1 MKSIQ
6 NIINKFKVK
15 DLSFI
20 TLPLFMI
27 IIMLPKQANA
37 WNPIAWVAD
46 KTIGFA
52 AANFVGMFKG
62 LFLGLLQAVVSLITN
77 VIAYQNFFSEG
88 ANAGWEITRNFANLF
103 FALILLIIA
112 IATVL
117 NVGALDN
124 YTAKRM
130 LPNFIFVALLINFSK
145 AIVGLFIDISQIIM
159 ISFYNSFGPN
169 LADIIGNASRI
180 AETGSDSNTETMMLN
195 IFTIVLIAI
204 LVFVL
209 LWTALI
215 LIMRVVNLWFVIMFA
230 PLAFMATLV
239 PGLKSINDE
248 WKNKLQESL
257 VVGPTLMFLLYLGF
271 AIMSKGISA
280 NSATTGGDNLINN
293 GNLINYVLVIGIL
306 FAANSRAAKAGESA
320 PAMLKQ
326 AVGVAGTVATFGLG
340 AYVGAGG
347 YNTNQLR
354 KKTIEL
360 GDKGIGG
367 ATNVAGAVGGVTG
380 IKALQN
386 ANQKYES
393 KKRDLVEQQA
403 SGTGIF
409 GENKVKVL
417 GREINVNP
425 LSYTQGFSA
434 EGKKQQLEDFEKKK
448 ALRLYNQNQLDEK
461 RNERYKKIAA
471 TLQATAATE
480 VKDEYNVTK
489 LGEQMK
495 SALEEGDKFT
505 AMAIATRISEL
516 KGWSQIFAPGGK
528 FAKYSDPSNGYDTD
542 AKQLDAFMNDN
553 FEIKDSSGAVIDSN
567 KTMNSFRSR
576 QANIL
581 NDKGAGNFAAGLAER
596 KVSDPN
602 LSPSAKAAKAGLVGA
617 GDMVAKN
624 NSIFNSKSKVTDSS
638 GREIYEDYFDISK
651 FAPIIA
657 NESSLDNL
665 EDPKSWNKYGGIRAN
680 IIKEINNYLSLY
692 QSDPAL
698 ASTTYPALS
707 VPEIGEKK
715 LRAAL
720 KGLGDKNRI
729 TSSP

>member
-1 MKSIQ
+1 MKYIKH
-6 NIINKFKVK
+6 IISNKLKVRN
-15 DLSFI
+15 LFI
-20 TLPLFMI
+20 VILPLFI
-27 IIMLPKQANA
+27 LIIMIPKQANA
-37 WNPIAWVAD
+37 FVDWIAD

-52 AANFVGMFKG
+52 IANFVGMWKG
-62 LFLGLLQAVVSLITN
+62 LFLMLLNTVVSLLTN
-77 VIAYQNFFSEG
+77 VMSYQNFFSNG
-88 ANAGWEITRNFANLF
+88 VNAGWEITRNFSNLF
-103 FALILLIIA
+103 FALILLVIA

-117 NVGALDN
+117 QIGALDN

-130 LPNFIFVALLINFSK
+130 LPNFIFVALFINFSK
-145 AIVGLFIDISQIIM
+145 AIVGLLIDISQIIM
-159 ISFYNSFGPN
+159 VSFYNSFGPN
-169 LADIIGNASRI
+169 MANIIGNASRI
-180 AETGSDSNTETMMLN
+180 AETGAETNTETMMLN
-195 IFTIVLIAI
+195 IFTIVIIAI

-215 LIMRVVNLWFVIMFA
+215 LAMRIVNLWFIIMLA
-230 PLAFMATLV
+230 PLAFMATLI
-239 PGLKSINDE
+239 PGLKSVSDD

-257 VVGPTLMFLLYLGF
+257 VTGPTLMFFLYLAF
-271 AIMSKGISA
+271 SLMSVGISA
-280 NSATTGGDNLINN
+280 NTATTGGDNLINN
-293 GNLINYVLVIGIL
+293 GNLINYVLVIGLL
-306 FAANSRAAKAGESA
+306 FLANTTASKAGQAA
-320 PAMLKQ
+320 PAILQK
-326 AVGVAGTVATFGLG
+326 AVGVAGTIATLGVG

-347 YNTNQLR
+347 YGTGTML
-354 KKTIEL
+354 KTGIK
-360 GDKGIGG
+360 GTDKIAGG
-367 ATNVAGAVGGVTG
+367 VTNVAGAVGGVTG

-393 KKRDLVEQQA
+393 KKRDLIEQQKE
-403 SGTGIF
+403 GVGF
-409 GENKVKVL
+409 V
-417 GREINVNP
+417 GRF
-425 LSYTQGFSA
+425 QGFSA
-434 EGKKQQLEDFEKKK
+434 EGKKSQLEDFEKKK

-461 RNERYKKIAA
+461 GNERYKKIAA
-471 TLQATAATE
+471 TLQATASTE
-480 VKDEYNVTK
+480 VKDEYNVKK

-495 SALEEGDKFT
+495 AALEEGDKFT

-516 KGWSQIFAPGGK
+516 KGWNKIFTEGDYS
-528 FAKYSDPSNGYDTD
+528 KYSDPSNGYDTD

-596 KVSDPN
+596 NVSDPN

-624 NSIFNSKSKVTDSS
+624 NSIFNRKIKVTDSS
-638 GREIYEDYFDISK
+638 GREIYEDKFDISQ

-657 NESSLDNL
+657 NESSLDTL
-665 EDPKSWNKYGGIRAN
+665 ENPKSWNKYGGIRAN

-692 QSDPAL
+692 QSDPAV
-698 ASTTYPALS
+698 ARANYPELS
-707 VPEIGEKK
+707 KVGENK
-715 LRAAL
+715 LKAAL

>member
-1 MKSIQ
+1 MKYINILIKNILKLNRQYIFIVSIFIF
-6 NIINKFKVK
+6 IILIP
-15 DLSFI
+15 D
-20 TLPLFMI
+20 T
-27 IIMLPKQANA
+27 ANA
-37 WNPIAWVAD
+37 NDWLTWFAD
-46 KTIGFA
+46 QTLGRA
-52 AANFVGMFKG
+52 AANMFGALKNIFIEI
-62 LFLGLLQAVVSLITN
+62 LKLAVMPLVTN
-77 VIAYQNFFSEG
+77 VMSYQNFFSNG
-88 ANAGWEITRNFANLF
+88 VNTGWTITRDFANLF

-117 NVGALDN
+117 NVGALSN

-130 LPNFIFVALLINFSK
+130 LPTFIFVALFINFSK
-145 AIVGLFIDISQIIM
+145 AIVGFLIDISQIIM
-159 ISFYNSFGPN
+159 ISLYNSFGPN
-169 LADIIGNASRI
+169 LANTITQASKF
-180 AETGSDSNTETMMLN
+180 AEASADSQTNVLVLN
-195 IFTIVLIAI
+195 VFIIVLL
-204 LVFVL
+204 LVLIGTL

-215 LIMRVVNLWFVIMFA
+215 LAMRIVTLWFVIMLS
-230 PLAFMATLV
+230 PLAFVSYLV
-239 PGLKSINDE
+239 PGLNSINND
-248 WKNKLQESL
+248 WRNKLQEAL
-257 VVGPTLMFLLYLGF
+257 ITGPTLMFLLYLAMTLMNAGL
-271 AIMSKGISA
+271 STNLN
-280 NSATTGGDNLINN
+280 NSGNLIQN
-293 GNLINYVLVIGIL
+293 GNLINYVLVIGLL
-306 FAANSRAAKAGESA
+306 FLANSTATKAGQAA
-320 PAMLKQ
+320 PQMLQK
-326 AVGVAGTVATFGLG
+326 AVGIATTAATFGLG

-347 YNTNQLR
+347 YGTGTMI
-354 KKTIEL
+354 KTGIKG
-360 GDKGIGG
+360 GDKIAGGI
-367 ATNVAGAVGGVTG
+367 TNVAGAVGGVTG

-393 KKRDLVEQQA
+393 KKRDLIEQQKE
-403 SGTGIF
+403 GVGF
-409 GENKVKVL
+409 V
-417 GREINVNP
+417 GRF
-425 LSYTQGFSA
+425 QGFSA
-434 EGKKQQLEDFEKKK
+434 EGKKSQLEDFEKKK

-461 RNERYKKIAA
+461 GNERYKKIAA

-495 SALEEGDKFT
+495 SALKEGDKFT

-516 KGWSQIFAPGGK
+516 KGWNKIFTEGEYSR
-528 FAKYSDPSNGYDTD
+528 YSDPSNGYDTD

>member
-1 MKSIQ
+1 MKYIKH
-6 NIINKFKVK
+6 IINKLKVRN
-15 DLSFI
+15 LFI
-20 TLPLFMI
+20 VIIPLFIFI
-27 IIMLPKQANA
+27 IILPRKANA
-37 WNPIAWVAD
+37 FDLAWIAD

-62 LFLGLLQAVVSLITN
+62 LFLGLLQTVVSLLTN
-77 VIAYQNFFSEG
+77 VMSYQNFFSNG
-88 ANAGWEITRNFANLF
+88 VNAGWEITRNFSNLF

-112 IATVL
+112 VSTVL
-117 NVGALDN
+117 NISALDN

-130 LPNFIFVALLINFSK
+130 LPSFIFVALFINFSK
-145 AIVGLFIDISQIIM
+145 AIVGFLIDISQIIM
-159 ISFYNSFGPN
+159 VSFYNSFGPN
-169 LADIIGNASRI
+169 MANIIGNASRI
-180 AETGSDSNTETMMLN
+180 AETGSETNTETMMLN
-195 IFTIVLIAI
+195 IFTITIIAI
-204 LVFVL
+204 LVFTL

-215 LIMRVVNLWFVIMFA
+215 LAMRIVNLWFVIMLA
-230 PLAFMATLV
+230 PLAFMATLI
-239 PGLKSINDE
+239 PGLKSVSDD

-257 VVGPTLMFLLYLGF
+257 VTGPTLMFLLYLAF
-271 AIMSKGISA
+271 SLMSIGISA
-280 NSATTGGDNLINN
+280 NTATSGGDNLLNN
-293 GNLINYVLVIGIL
+293 GNLINYVLVICLL
-306 FAANSRAAKAGESA
+306 FLANTTATKAGQAA
-320 PAMLKQ
+320 PPILQK

-340 AYVGAGG
+340 KYVGAGG
-347 YNTNQLR
+347 YGTGSMI
-354 KKTIEL
+354 KTGIKG
-360 GDKGIGG
+360 GDKIAGG
-367 ATNVAGAVGGVTG
+367 TTNVAGAVGGATG

-386 ANQKYES
+386 ANQRYES
-393 KKRDLVEQQA
+393 KKRDLIEQQK
-403 SGTGIF
+403 TG
-409 GENKVKVL
+409 VL
-417 GREINVNP
+417 GGKRFGAAI
-425 LSYTQGFSA
+425 QGFSA
-434 EGKKQQLEDFEKKK
+434 EGKKQQLEDFEKEK
-448 ALRLYNQNQLDEK
+448 ALRLYNQNQLEEK
-461 RNERYKKIAA
+461 GNERYKKIAA

-495 SALEEGDKFT
+495 EALEEGDKFT

-516 KGWSQIFAPGGK
+516 KGWNKIFTEGEYST
-528 FAKYSDPSNGYDTD
+528 YSDPSNGHDTD
-542 AKQLDAFMNDN
+542 AKQLDAFINDK
-553 FEIKDSSGAVIDSN
+553 FEIKDSTGAVTQS

-581 NDKGAGNFAAGLAER
+581 NDKGAGNFASGLAER
-596 KVSDPN
+596 NVPDPN

-715 LRAAL
+715 LKAAL
-720 KGLGDKNRI
+720 KGLGGKNRI
-729 TSSP
+729 TLSP

>member
-1 MKSIQ
+1 MKYIKH
-6 NIINKFKVK
+6 IISNKLKVRN
-15 DLSFI
+15 LFI
-20 TLPLFMI
+20 VILPLFI
-27 IIMLPKQANA
+27 LIIMIPKQANA
-37 WNPIAWVAD
+37 FVDWIAD

-52 AANFVGMFKG
+52 AANFVGMWKG
-62 LFLGLLQAVVSLITN
+62 LFLMLLNTVVSLLTN
-77 VIAYQNFFSEG
+77 VMSYQNFFSNG
-88 ANAGWEITRNFANLF
+88 VNAGWEITRNFSNLF
-103 FALILLIIA
+103 FALILLVIA

-117 NVGALDN
+117 QIGALDN

-130 LPNFIFVALLINFSK
+130 LPNFIFVALFINFSK
-145 AIVGLFIDISQIIM
+145 AIVGLLIDISQIIM
-159 ISFYNSFGPN
+159 VSFYNSFGPN
-169 LADIIGNASRI
+169 MANIIGNASRI
-180 AETGSDSNTETMMLN
+180 AETGAETNTETMMLN
-195 IFTIVLIAI
+195 IFTIVIIAI

-215 LIMRVVNLWFVIMFA
+215 LAMRIVTLWFIIMLS
-230 PLAFMATLV
+230 PLAFMSSLI
-239 PGLKSINDE
+239 PGLKGINSE
-248 WKNKLQESL
+248 WTKNLQEAL
-257 VVGPTLMFLLYLGF
+257 ITGPTLMFLLYLAF
-271 AIMSKGISA
+271 SLMSTGISA
-280 NSATTGGDNLINN
+280 NTATTGGDNLINN
-293 GNLINYVLVIGIL
+293 GNLINYVLVIGLL
-306 FAANSRAAKAGESA
+306 FLANTTASKAGQAA
-320 PAMLKQ
+320 PPILQK
-326 AVGVAGTVATFGLG
+326 AVGVAGTIATLGVG

-367 ATNVAGAVGGVTG
+367 VTNVAGAVGGVTG

-393 KKRDLVEQQA
+393 KKRDLIEQQKE
-403 SGTGIF
+403 GVGF
-409 GENKVKVL
+409 V
-417 GREINVNP
+417 GRF
-425 LSYTQGFSA
+425 QGFSA
-434 EGKKQQLEDFEKKK
+434 EGKKQQLEDFEKEK
-448 ALRLYNQNQLDEK
+448 ALRLYNQNQLEEK
-461 RNERYKKIAA
+461 GNERYKKIAA
-471 TLQATAATE
+471 TLQATASTE
-480 VKDEYNVTK
+480 VKDEYNVKK

-495 SALEEGDKFT
+495 AALEEGDKFT

-516 KGWSQIFAPGGK
+516 KGWNKIFTEGDYS
-528 FAKYSDPSNGYDTD
+528 KYSDPSNGYDTD

-596 KVSDPN
+596 NVSDPN

-624 NSIFNSKSKVTDSS
+624 NSIFNRKIKVTDSS
-638 GREIYEDYFDISK
+638 GREIYEDQFDISQ

-657 NESSLDNL
+657 NESSLDTL

-692 QSDPAL
+692 QSDPAV
-698 ASTTYPALS
+698 ARANYPELS
-707 VPEIGEKK
+707 EVGENK
-715 LRAAL
+715 LKAAL
-720 KGLGDKNRI
+720 KGLGGKNRI